1 MRKFIVSI
9 AALASIL
16 TAQAERIES
25 PSGNV
30 SVDFEL
36 SPSGEPVY
44 SMKYNDKE
52 IIKPSKLG
60 YELKGNSNLREGF
73 KLIKI
78 STSSFDETWEPVWGE
93 VKEIRN
99 NYNELLAEL
108 EQTSTGRKMN
118 IRFRVYDDGMG
129 LRYEFPQQKNLV
141 YFTVKEEHTQFA
153 MTGDHIAWWIPG
165 D

>member
-9 AALASIL
+9 VALASIL

-30 SVDFEL
+30 CVDFEL
-36 SPSGEPVY
+36 TSSGEPIY

-73 KLIKI
+73 KLIKT

-129 LRYEFPQQKNLV
+129 LRYGFPQQKNLV
-141 YFTVKEEHTQFA
+141 YFTVKEEHT
-153 MTGDHIAWWIPG
+153 
-165 D
+165 